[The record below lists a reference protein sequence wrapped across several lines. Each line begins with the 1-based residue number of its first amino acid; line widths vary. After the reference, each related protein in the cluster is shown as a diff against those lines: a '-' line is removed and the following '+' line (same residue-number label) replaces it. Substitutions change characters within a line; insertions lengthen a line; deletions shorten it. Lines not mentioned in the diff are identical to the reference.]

1 MRFFEKARKMDALGE
16 QMDDPSVSSP
26 CKFVPQSMVDNVMA
40 VCPDVDP
47 KDVAKDL
54 IITGS
59 AARTINRIL
68 DGQVSKAFISES
80 ATQFS
85 QSESMQTRP

>member
-1 MRFFEKARKMDALGE
+1 VQARNTECGFSKKRESKMDALGE

-26 CKFVPQSMVDNVMA
+26 CKLVPQSMVDNVMA
-40 VCPDVDP
+40 VCPHVDP

-59 AARTINRIL
+59 ATRTINRIL
-68 DGQVSKAFISES
+68 DGQVSKAFISEEHH
-80 ATQFS
+80 F
-85 QSESMQTRP
+85 